1 MLCLDRPA
9 SVPVVRR
16 VFAGLVG
23 PVQLLNECAYFAK
36 ESVRVGCKFPTSA
49 LLWGAFANAHL
60 WHEEMYSDTETV
72 MRSHVTQSRV
82 RRIQRVWRAAVM

>member
-36 ESVRVGCKFPTSA
+36 ESVRVGCKFPISCTPLIVNRKVVVA
-49 LLWGAFANAHL
+49 QCVLAREEWARERWPIGA
-60 WHEEMYSDTETV
+60 
-72 MRSHVTQSRV
+72 
-82 RRIQRVWRAAVM
+82 